1 MTVVNF
7 PKKIVVSHILMD
19 TAEVGTGRHN
29 KTLKEEEMLRQ
40 RFASNGNLILGQAGL
55 DAYFK

>member
-1 MTVVNF
+1 
-7 PKKIVVSHILMD
+7 MD
-19 TAEVGTGRHN
+19 TAEVGMGRHY